1 MVTLVASF
9 IRINSNLVTH
19 SNTCDSLADLNN
31 NTTSLMTGNKFV
43 TDISDVT
50 MENVTIRSTDAT
62 VIDFD

>member
-1 MVTLVASF
+1 MVTLVTPF
-9 IRINSNLVTH
+9 IRINSNLVTN

-31 NTTSLMTGNKFV
+31 NTTRLMTGNKFV

-50 MENVTIRSTDAT
+50 MKNVTIRSADAT

>member
-9 IRINSNLVTH
+9 IRINSNLVTN
-19 SNTCDSLADLNN
+19 SNTSDSLADLND

-43 TDISDVT
+43 TDIGDVT
-50 MENVTIRSTDAT
+50 MKNVTIRSTDAT

>member
-9 IRINSNLVTH
+9 IRINSNLVTN
-19 SNTCDSLADLNN
+19 SNTCDSLADLND

-43 TDISDVT
+43 TDIGDVT
-50 MENVTIRSTDAT
+50 MKNVTIRSTDAT